1 MRLCREWGGVRRP
14 PVLLAKK
21 LLLLDASTR
30 MMHALNFP
38 RGPRRSAGP
47 ELPAAV
53 NAPPAPSCS
62 QPLTLSH
69 LSACAP
75 LRRSQPRTV
84 PSTELECSSEEE
96 GAAPPPP
103 PVKATSVMVPPCPL
117 RSHTCASWEDA
128 SE

>member
-1 MRLCREWGGVRRP
+1 MRLRREWGGVRRP

-53 NAPPAPSCS
+53 NAPPAPHARSLS
-62 QPLTLSH
+62 LSLTFQPALRCAGPSRAPSH
-69 LSACAP
+69 PRSWSAAARRKGLHHHP
-75 LRRSQPRTV
+75 LR
-84 PSTELECSSEEE
+84 
-96 GAAPPPP
+96 
-103 PVKATSVMVPPCPL
+103 
-117 RSHTCASWEDA
+117 
-128 SE
+128 